1 MSLGSLETPDSNPD
15 LSGMVGQRRLP
26 QFKQDL
32 LISWPESKRGMEGT
46 GVLNLLQ
53 GPEDL
58 KTLQQPLLLK
68 PSGLPVRD

>member
-1 MSLGSLETPDSNPD
+1 
-15 LSGMVGQRRLP
+15 MVGQRRLP

-58 KTLQQPLLLK
+58 KTFAAAPTLKAFRTHGSTISQGLSLQGIRP
-68 PSGLPVRD
+68 